1 MREVSI
7 MFQGLALRHFVSG
20 FIAVLV
26 GFTSSVAI
34 IFQAANAA
42 GATPSQITSWILAL
56 GLGMGLTSIGLSLYY
71 RLPLLTAW
79 STPGAALLATG
90 LVGLPMSEAI
100 GIFMFSSVLIILSGV
115 TGWFERLTD
124 IIPVPIAS
132 AMLAGVL
139 FRFGVDVFVS
149 MQTELVMVSLM
160 FATYLL
166 GKRFL
171 PRYAI
176 MLVLAVGLG
185 YAALQGSIR
194 YEALSLTLATPEFVF
209 PSFNWVSLLSVGI
222 PLFVVTM
229 TSQNLPGIAILK
241 AHNYKAPLSSVISW
255 TGIASL
261 ILAPFGGFA
270 FNLAAIT
277 AAICMGEDA
286 DPDPKKRYLA
296 AFAAGVFY
304 VIIGLLGAAVVVFF
318 ASIPQELVLAIA
330 GIALLA
336 TIGNGLSAALADV
349 AEREPALIT
358 FLVTASGIVLGGIGA
373 AFWGL
378 IAGLLARWVYGFRR

>member
-1 MREVSI
+1 M

-255 TGIASL
+255 TGVASL
-261 ILAPFGGFA
+261 ILAPLGGFA

>member
-1 MREVSI
+1 

-56 GLGMGLTSIGLSLYY
+56 GLGMGATSIGLSLYY
-71 RLPLLTAW
+71 RIPLLTAW

-90 LVGLPMSEAI
+90 LVGLPMSEAV
-100 GIFMFSSVLIILSGV
+100 GIFIFSSVLIILSGV
-115 TGWFERLTD
+115 TGWFEKLTD

-160 FATYLL
+160 FVTYLL

-176 MLVLAVGLG
+176 MLVLIVGLV
-185 YAALQGSIR
+185 YAGLQGGIR
-194 YEALSLTLATPEFVF
+194 YDALTLTLAKPEFVF
-209 PSFNWVSLLSVGI
+209 PSFNWVSMLSVGI

-241 AHNYKAPLSSVISW
+241 AHDYKAPLSSVISW

-261 ILAPFGGFA
+261 VLAPFGGFA

-304 VIIGLLGAAVVVFF
+304 LIVGLLGAAVVVFF

-336 TIGNGLSAALADV
+336 TIGNGLSGALADA

-378 IAGLLARWVYGFRR
+378 VAGLLARWVYGFRR

>member
-1 MREVSI
+1 

-56 GLGMGLTSIGLSLYY
+56 GLGMGVTSIGLSLYY
-71 RLPLLTAW
+71 RMPLLTAW
-79 STPGAALLATG
+79 STPGAALLVTG
-90 LVGLPMSEAI
+90 LVGVPMSEAI
-100 GIFMFSSVLIILSGV
+100 GIFMFSAVLIILSGV
-115 TGWFERLTD
+115 TGWFEKLTD
-124 IIPVPIAS
+124 IIPVPIAA

-160 FATYLL
+160 FVTYLL

-176 MLVLAVGLG
+176 MLVLIVGLV
-185 YAALQGSIR
+185 YAGLQGGIR
-194 YEALSLTLATPEFVF
+194 YDALTLTLATPEFVF
-209 PSFNWVSLLSVGI
+209 PTFNWVSLLSVGV

-229 TSQNLPGIAILK
+229 TSQNLPGMAVLK

-255 TGIASL
+255 TGIVTLVLS
-261 ILAPFGGFA
+261 PFGGFS

-296 AFAAGVFY
+296 AFSAGVFY
-304 VIIGLLGAAVVVFF
+304 LIVGLLGAAVVVFF

-330 GIALLA
+330 GIALFG
-336 TIGNGLSAALADV
+336 TIGNGLSAALADES
-349 AEREPALIT
+349 EREAALIT

-378 IAGLLARWVYGFRR
+378 IAGVLVRWVYGIRR

>member
-1 MREVSI
+1 

-261 ILAPFGGFA
+261 ILAPLGGFA

-296 AFAAGVFY
+296 AFAVGVFY

-336 TIGNGLSAALADV
+336 TIGNGLSAALVDV

>member
-1 MREVSI
+1 

-261 ILAPFGGFA
+261 ILAPLGGFA

-336 TIGNGLSAALADV
+336 TIGNGLSAALVDV

>member
-1 MREVSI
+1 
-7 MFQGLALRHFVSG
+7 MFQGLAFRHFVSG

-34 IFQAANAA
+34 IFQAANAG

-90 LVGLPMSEAI
+90 LVGVPMSEAI
-100 GIFMFSSVLIILSGV
+100 GIFMFSAVLIILSGA
-115 TGWFERLTD
+115 TGWFEKLTD
-124 IIPVPIAS
+124 IIPMPIAA

-160 FATYLL
+160 FVTYLL

-176 MLVLAVGLG
+176 MLVLIVGLV
-185 YAALQGSIR
+185 YAGLQGGIR
-194 YEALSLTLATPEFVF
+194 YDALTLTLATPEFVF
-209 PSFNWVSLLSVGI
+209 PTFNWVSLLSVGI

-229 TSQNLPGIAILK
+229 TSQNLPGIAILT

-261 ILAPFGGFA
+261 VLAPFGGFA

-304 VIIGLLGAAVVVFF
+304 LIIGLLGAAVVVFF
-318 ASIPQELVLAIA
+318 ASIPRELVLAIA
-330 GIALLA
+330 GIALFG
-336 TIGNGLSAALADV
+336 TIGNGLSAALAD
-349 AEREPALIT
+349 ETDREAALIT

-378 IAGLLARWVYGFRR
+378 IAGVLVRWVYNLRSHI

>member
-1 MREVSI
+1 

>member
-1 MREVSI
+1 

-194 YEALSLTLATPEFVF
+194 YEALSLTLAAPEFVF

-255 TGIASL
+255 TGVASL

-349 AEREPALIT
+349 AERDPALIT

-378 IAGLLARWVYGFRR
+378 IAGLLARWVYGLKR

>member
-1 MREVSI
+1 

-194 YEALSLTLATPEFVF
+194 YDALTLTLATPEFVF

-296 AFAAGVFY
+296 AFAAGVF
-304 VIIGLLGAAVVVFF
+304 
-318 ASIPQELVLAIA
+318 
-330 GIALLA
+330 
-336 TIGNGLSAALADV
+336 
-349 AEREPALIT
+349 
-358 FLVTASGIVLGGIGA
+358 
-373 AFWGL
+373 
-378 IAGLLARWVYGFRR
+378 

>member
-1 MREVSI
+1 

-139 FRFGVDVFVS
+139 FHFGVDVFVS

-160 FATYLL
+160 FAIYLL